1 MKAGEIK
8 CATHVLAQLTYEKSS
23 HRRVG
28 GAGEEETQHVFATLC
43 RHLRLF
49 SSFGA
54 AVWSAVVSPLSQVME
69 KGKINFHPP
78 SDQRAEEVGRPAKRQ
93 V

>member
-1 MKAGEIK
+1 MKRAP
-8 CATHVLAQLTYEKSS
+8 
-23 HRRVG
+23 RVG

-54 AVWSAVVSPLSQVME
+54 AVWSAPLSQVME
-69 KGKINFHPP
+69 KGKINF
-78 SDQRAEEVGRPAKRQ
+78 QRAGERLDDRQ
-93 V
+93 KDKFKAFVLQITRT

>member
-1 MKAGEIK
+1 MKRAP
-8 CATHVLAQLTYEKSS
+8 
-23 HRRVG
+23 RVG
-28 GAGEEETQHVFATLC
+28 GAEGEEEEETQHVFATLC

-78 SDQRAEEVGRPAKRQ
+78 SERAEEVGRPAKRQ